1 MHSWAAIRHEIQKE
15 KQHEHTGSHTQCIQL
30 FTQTH
35 CPQSPHFI
43 GRHFLRLRRLGG
55 LQLTRDSPAGHKCVA
70 FRYRDP
76 FDSNVI
82 IVQKLLVPSPATD

>member
-1 MHSWAAIRHEIQKE
+1 MQQLDRTFKRKKHYK
-15 KQHEHTGSHTQCIQL
+15 HTDSHTQYIQL

-35 CPQSPHFI
+35 CPQSPHFK
-43 GRHFLRLRRLGG
+43 GKHFLRLRRLGG

-70 FRYRDP
+70 FRYRDL

>member
-1 MHSWAAIRHEIQKE
+1 MHSGPANKHEIQKE
-15 KQHEHTGSHTQCIQL
+15 KHHEHTDSHTQYIQL

-35 CPQSPHFI
+35 CPQSLPFI

-55 LQLTRDSPAGHKCVA
+55 LQLTRDFPAGHKCVA